1 MKRAWPFQLRKRLPR
16 LPNSTALNSVSF
28 TQHFEPIGL
37 TTMHRQFL
45 RSLVSL
51 TLCVVCVSLANSC
64 QAEDWLGFLGNGGN
78 AYAPSSQ
85 LPSEFKVAADEK
97 PAQNI
102 AWRTPISGR
111 AVSGPIVVGN
121 KVFATSS
128 SGIEQR
134 WCEVACIDNQSGK
147 LLWSRKVKATGRPY
161 CHPTSAN
168 AAPTPCSDGE
178 RVFAFYSSND
188 LVCYDLNGNLMWY
201 RGLAYDYPKAGNDV
215 GMSSSPIVTGGVVV
229 VQSESQADSFAT
241 GIDAKTGATLWQM
254 ERPHRANWSSPA
266 VLRGADGQT
275 VVLLQS
281 SQGIVAVDP
290 RSGSQVWKLDE
301 KCGSVPT
308 SVASGGKFFIP
319 AGNLKAFDL
328 PRALE
333 APTLLF
339 EAKQVSASNSSFV
352 ITDNAVLTV
361 RGSVLAAAGFDG
373 KLLWQMRLG
382 EIGQVWA
389 SPVVA
394 KDKLV
399 IFGMK
404 GRCVTVDL
412 SGKEGKVIAE
422 SELGEEVLGSPAI
435 AGNAL
440 LVRSVN
446 ALWKIAEVK

>member
-1 MKRAWPFQLRKRLPR
+1 
-16 LPNSTALNSVSF
+16 
-28 TQHFEPIGL
+28 
-37 TTMHRQFL
+37 MHRQL
-45 RSLVSL
+45 WKSLFSIA
-51 TLCVVCVSLANSC
+51 LCVSSASTVSSC
-64 QAEDWLGFLGNGGN
+64 QAADWLGFLGNGGN
-78 AYAPSSQ
+78 AYAPASQ
-85 LPSEFKVAADEK
+85 LPAEFKVAADDK
-97 PAQNI
+97 PALNI
-102 AWRTPISGR
+102 AWRTPIAGR
-111 AVSGPIVVGN
+111 AVSGPIAVGN
-121 KVFATSS
+121 KVFTTSS

-134 WCEVACIDNQSGK
+134 WCEVACVDSSSGK
-147 LLWSRKVKATGRPY
+147 VLWSRKVKATGRPY

-178 RVFAFYSSND
+178 RVYAFFSSND
-188 LVCYDLNGNLMWY
+188 LVCYDLDGNLMWY

-215 GMSSSPIVTGGVVV
+215 GMSASPVVTGGVVV

-254 ERPHRANWSSPA
+254 ERPHKANWASPA
-266 VLRGADGQT
+266 VLHGADGQT

-281 SQGIVAVDP
+281 SQGVVAVDP
-290 RSGSQVWKLDE
+290 RSGSEAWKLDE
-301 KCGSVPT
+301 KCSSVPT
-308 SVASGGKFFIP
+308 SVAASGKFFIP

-328 PRALE
+328 PKALE
-333 APTLLF
+333 APTLSF
-339 EAKQVSASNSSFV
+339 EAKQVSAGNSSVV
-352 ITDNAVLTV
+352 ITENAVLSV

-389 SPVVA
+389 SPVVT
-394 KDKLV
+394 KDKLF

-412 SGKEGKVIAE
+412 SGKEGKVIGE

-440 LVRSVN
+440 LVRSVD

>member
-1 MKRAWPFQLRKRLPR
+1 
-16 LPNSTALNSVSF
+16 
-28 TQHFEPIGL
+28 
-37 TTMHRQFL
+37 MHRQFWN
-45 RSLVSL
+45 SLFSIA
-51 TLCVVCVSLANSC
+51 LCVTSASIVSSC
-64 QAEDWLGFLGNGGN
+64 QAADWLGFLGNGGN
-78 AYAPSSQ
+78 AYAPASQ
-85 LPSEFKVAADEK
+85 LPAEFKVAADDK
-97 PAQNI
+97 PALNI
-102 AWRTPISGR
+102 AWRTPIAGR
-111 AVSGPIVVGN
+111 AVSGPIAVGN
-121 KVFATSS
+121 KVFTTSS

-134 WCEVACIDNQSGK
+134 WCEVACVDSSSGK
-147 LLWSRKVKATGRPY
+147 VLWSRKVKATGRPY

-178 RVFAFYSSND
+178 RVYAFFSSND
-188 LVCYDLNGNLMWY
+188 LVCYDLDGNLMWY

-215 GMSSSPIVTGGVVV
+215 GMSASPVVTGGVVV

-254 ERPHRANWSSPA
+254 ERPHKANWASPA
-266 VLRGADGQT
+266 VLHGADGQT

-281 SQGIVAVDP
+281 SQGVVAVDP
-290 RSGSQVWKLDE
+290 RSGSEAWKLDE
-301 KCGSVPT
+301 KCSSVPT
-308 SVASGGKFFIP
+308 SVAASGKFYIP

-328 PRALE
+328 PKALE
-333 APTLLF
+333 APTLSF
-339 EAKQVSASNSSFV
+339 EAKQVSAGNSSVV
-352 ITDNAVLTV
+352 ITENAVLSV

-389 SPVVA
+389 SPVVT
-394 KDKLV
+394 KDKLF

-412 SGKEGKVIAE
+412 SGKEGKVIGE

-440 LVRSVN
+440 LVRSVD